1 MGYEINGALGAK
13 MAAAKKTRSIR
24 HRWRRQL
31 LHVTLRTT
39 NILTIRQKINIMLFD
54 NSGFG
59 CINNLQMANGSDS
72 FFCEFRDSDNQI
84 MQVDYAK
91 IAEGYG
97 AKVYRA
103 NTKEDLISALEDA
116 KHKAKL
122 L

>member
-1 MGYEINGALGAK
+1 
-13 MAAAKKTRSIR
+13 
-24 HRWRRQL
+24 
-31 LHVTLRTT
+31 
-39 NILTIRQKINIMLFD
+39 MLFD

-116 KHKAKL
+116 KTNQNNFNRYESITKNYVRRL
-122 L
+122 S